1 MGETVAQHLGRR
13 PQSHVRR
20 RIRHGDTAVL
30 DGLSEQYYNA
40 FRRELTVAQVN
51 ECPSMVRPTIMEHL
65 LDDGVREVLECRVG
79 LAIIEV
85 ANLIYE
91 LARS

>member
-1 MGETVAQHLGRR
+1 MSAGVFGKREDALRLT
-13 PQSHVRR
+13 
-20 RIRHGDTAVL
+20 HGDTAVL

-40 FRRELTVAQVN
+40 FRRELTIAQVN

-65 LDDGVREVLECRVG
+65 LDDEVREVLECRVG